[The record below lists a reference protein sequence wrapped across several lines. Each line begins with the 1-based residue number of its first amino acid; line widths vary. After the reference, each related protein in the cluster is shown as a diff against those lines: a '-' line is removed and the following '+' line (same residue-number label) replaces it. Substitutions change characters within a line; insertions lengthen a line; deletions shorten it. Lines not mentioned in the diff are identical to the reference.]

1 MAYGGQ
7 GRAGSL
13 PGLGWVKVTSQVYA
27 RKLSLVTN
35 QLFTRAPTLPRP
47 HMTRVSSRVT
57 IYSAR
62 AVKSSEGIKIA
73 VVWP

>member
-13 PGLGWVKVTSQVYA
+13 PGLGWVKVTSRVHA

-47 HMTRVSSRVT
+47 HMTRVTCLVT
-57 IYSAR
+57 R
-62 AVKSSEGIKIA
+62 HNLLCDDRKKLGGN
-73 VVWP
+73 